1 MKSRRVLSILVSSLI
16 FVGISP
22 ALGEEVVTSRAEQ
35 VAQIHAKYD
44 PLYEAQYARL
54 LIIKS
59 KITNNASML
68 SSFKLVMEDFLGV
81 RKFLDTSLNSPTAEL
96 ETIISYAEEELGE
109 FTNTLYLLETQVAKS
124 KTITC
129 VKGKTT
135 KKVMALKPVCPKGYI
150 KK

>member
-1 MKSRRVLSILVSSLI
+1 MKTSRVLLILIPSLI
-16 FVGISP
+16 LFSTTP
-22 ALGEEVVTSRAEQ
+22 AIAEEVSPSRAEQ

-44 PLYEAQYARL
+44 PLYDAQYARL
-54 LIIKS
+54 MAVKS

-68 SSFKLVMEDFLGV
+68 SSFKFVMEDFLGV
-81 RKFLDTSLNSPTAEL
+81 RKFLDTSLSSPTAEL

-135 KKVMALKPVCPKGYI
+135 KKVMALKPVCPKGYS

>member
-1 MKSRRVLSILVSSLI
+1 MKSRRVLSILISSLI
-16 FVGISP
+16 LVGMSP
-22 ALGEEVVTSRAEQ
+22 ALGEEVVTTRAEQ

-44 PLYEAQYARL
+44 PLYDAQYARL
-54 LIIKS
+54 MAVKS

-68 SSFKLVMEDFLGV
+68 SSFKFVMEDFLGV

>member
-1 MKSRRVLSILVSSLI
+1 MKSTRALVVLVSSLLL
-16 FVGISP
+16 FNSGVSNAADTVP
-22 ALGEEVVTSRAEQ
+22 TREEQ
-35 VAQIHAKYD
+35 VAQFHAKYD
-44 PLYEAQYARL
+44 PLYDAQYSRL
-54 LIIKS
+54 MIVKS

-68 SSFKLVMEDFLGV
+68 PSFKLVLVDFLGV

-96 ETIISYAEEELGE
+96 ETLISYADEELGE

-129 VKGKTT
+129 LKGKTI
-135 KKVMALKPVCPKGYI
+135 KKVMALKPVCPKGFI

>member
-1 MKSRRVLSILVSSLI
+1 MKSTRALSILVSSLI
-16 FVGISP
+16 LLSVSP
-22 ALGEEVVTSRAEQ
+22 ALAEEVVLTRAEQ

-44 PLYEAQYARL
+44 PLYDAQYARL
-54 LIIKS
+54 MAVKS

-68 SSFKLVMEDFLGV
+68 SSFKFVMEDFLGV
-81 RKFLDTSLNSPTAEL
+81 RKFLDTSLSSPTAEL

-135 KKVMALKPVCPKGYI
+135 KKVMALKPVCPKGYS

>member
-1 MKSRRVLSILVSSLI
+1 MKSLRALAVLVGSLLFISAGVSLAAET
-16 FVGISP
+16 VP
-22 ALGEEVVTSRAEQ
+22 TRAEQ
-35 VAQIHAKYD
+35 VAQFHAKYD
-44 PLYEAQYARL
+44 PLYDAQYSRL
-54 LIIKS
+54 MIVKS

-68 SSFKLVMEDFLGV
+68 PSFKLIMVDFLGV

-96 ETIISYAEEELGE
+96 ETLISYAEEELGE

-129 VKGKTT
+129 VKGKTI
-135 KKVMALKPVCPKGYI
+135 KKVMALKPVCPKGYV

>member
-1 MKSRRVLSILVSSLI
+1 MKSLRALAVLVGSLLFISAGVSLAAET
-16 FVGISP
+16 VP
-22 ALGEEVVTSRAEQ
+22 TRAEQ
-35 VAQIHAKYD
+35 MAQFHAKYD
-44 PLYEAQYARL
+44 PLYDAQYSRL
-54 LIIKS
+54 MIVKS

-68 SSFKLVMEDFLGV
+68 PSFKLIMVDFLGV

-96 ETIISYAEEELGE
+96 ETLISYAEEELGE

-129 VKGKTT
+129 VKGKTI
-135 KKVMALKPVCPKGYI
+135 KKVMALKPVCPKGYV

>member
-1 MKSRRVLSILVSSLI
+1 MIV
-16 FVGISP
+16 
-22 ALGEEVVTSRAEQ
+22 
-35 VAQIHAKYD
+35 
-44 PLYEAQYARL
+44 
-54 LIIKS
+54 KS

-68 SSFKLVMEDFLGV
+68 PSFKLVIADFLGV
-81 RKFLDTSLNSPTAEL
+81 RKFLETSLNSPTAEL
-96 ETIISYAEEELGE
+96 ETLISYADEELGE

-129 VKGKTT
+129 VKGKTI

>member
-1 MKSRRVLSILVSSLI
+1 MKPTRALIILLSSLI
-16 FVGISP
+16 LISTSP
-22 ALGEEVVTSRAEQ
+22 AIAEEVVPTRAEQ

-44 PLYEAQYARL
+44 PLYDAQYARL
-54 LIIKS
+54 MIVKS

-68 SSFKLVMEDFLGV
+68 PSFKLIMVDFLGV
-81 RKFLDTSLNSPTAEL
+81 RKFLDTGLSSPTADL

-109 FTNTLYLLETQVAKS
+109 FTQTLYLLETQISKS

-129 VKGKTT
+129 VKGKTI
-135 KKVMALKPVCPKGYI
+135 KKVMALKPVCPKGYV

>member
-1 MKSRRVLSILVSSLI
+1 MKSLRALTVLVSSLL
-16 FVGISP
+16 FISAGVSLAAETVP
-22 ALGEEVVTSRAEQ
+22 TRAEQ
-35 VAQIHAKYD
+35 VAQFHAKYD
-44 PLYEAQYARL
+44 PLYDAQYSRL
-54 LIIKS
+54 MIVKS

-68 SSFKLVMEDFLGV
+68 PSFKLIMVDFLGV

-96 ETIISYAEEELGE
+96 ETLISYAEEELGE

-129 VKGKTT
+129 IKGKTI
-135 KKVMALKPVCPKGYI
+135 KKVMALKPVCPKGYV

>member
-1 MKSRRVLSILVSSLI
+1 MKTSRTLLILVSSLI
-16 FVGISP
+16 LFSTAP
-22 ALGEEVVTSRAEQ
+22 AIAEEVVPTRAEQ

-44 PLYEAQYARL
+44 PLYDAQYVRL
-54 LIIKS
+54 MAVKS

-68 SSFKLVMEDFLGV
+68 PSFKLVMVDFLGV
-81 RKFLDTSLNSPTAEL
+81 RKFLDTSLSSPTSEL

-129 VKGKTT
+129 IKGKTI
-135 KKVMALKPVCPKGYI
+135 KKVMALKPVCPKGYV

>member
-1 MKSRRVLSILVSSLI
+1 MKSHRVAIVLISTLI
-16 FVGISP
+16 FSIASP
-22 ALGEEVVTSRAEQ
+22 VFAADTVPTREEQ

-44 PLYEAQYARL
+44 PLYDAQYARL
-54 LIIKS
+54 MIVKS

-68 SSFKLVMEDFLGV
+68 PSFKLVVADFLGV
-81 RKFLDTSLNSPTAEL
+81 RKFLDTSLNSPTADL

-109 FTNTLYLLETQVAKS
+109 FTQTLYLLETQVSKS

-129 VKGKTT
+129 VKGKTI
-135 KKVMALKPVCPKGYI
+135 KKVMALKPVCPKGYV

>member
-1 MKSRRVLSILVSSLI
+1 MKSLRALTVLVSSLL
-16 FVGISP
+16 FISAGVSLAAETVP
-22 ALGEEVVTSRAEQ
+22 TRAEQ
-35 VAQIHAKYD
+35 VAQFHAKYD
-44 PLYEAQYARL
+44 PLYDAQYSRL
-54 LIIKS
+54 MIVKS

-68 SSFKLVMEDFLGV
+68 PSFKLVIADFLGV

-96 ETIISYAEEELGE
+96 ETLISYADEELGE

-129 VKGKTT
+129 VKGKTI
-135 KKVMALKPVCPKGYI
+135 KKVMALKPVCPKGFI

>member
-1 MKSRRVLSILVSSLI
+1 MKSLRALTVLVSSLL
-16 FVGISP
+16 FISAGVSLAAETVP
-22 ALGEEVVTSRAEQ
+22 TRAEQ
-35 VAQIHAKYD
+35 VAQFHAKYD
-44 PLYEAQYARL
+44 PLYDAQYSRL
-54 LIIKS
+54 MIVKS

-68 SSFKLVMEDFLGV
+68 PSFKLIMVDFLGV

-96 ETIISYAEEELGE
+96 ETLISYAEEELGE

-129 VKGKTT
+129 VKGKSI
-135 KKVMALKPVCPKGYI
+135 KKVMALKPVCPKGFI

>member
-1 MKSRRVLSILVSSLI
+1 MKSLRALTVL
-16 FVGISP
+16 
-22 ALGEEVVTSRAEQ
+22 VVPFLFIGTGVTFAAETVPTRAEQ
-35 VAQIHAKYD
+35 VAQFHAKYD
-44 PLYEAQYARL
+44 PLYDAQYSRL
-54 LIIKS
+54 MIVKS

-68 SSFKLVMEDFLGV
+68 PSFKLVIADFLGV

-96 ETIISYAEEELGE
+96 ETLISYAEEELGE

-129 VKGKTT
+129 FKGKTI